1 MVRLADMSLRVKVGL
16 VPAVLIVILLAVS
29 SYAVMAMRSDATAV
43 VSLRDTGMKTV
54 SVVSEFRVETETL
67 NGKLFRLTSIA
78 ANVSDA
84 GVIAAAVRETNEQM
98 ALVQQHFAALKPLV
112 VALIGD
118 TGDVQSLEKDLTAY
132 IKDTRAVA
140 EMVDADPATALSF
153 MGDTETA
160 IAHFQASLAR
170 VVQQVGE
177 RRDDV
182 LAGLITGM
190 DTVRTIFTAASTVA
204 VLLGLV
210 LAVWVGSRIV
220 RPLYGLQDAIS
231 TVQRTGDLSRLA
243 VVTGRDEIGRTAEAF
258 NGLLSELN
266 TLVAA
271 ISSVMARAA
280 VNDLSVRVTMA
291 ARGDIGRLKDDVN
304 ASLEALS
311 RTLRNTM
318 KNIHHVASAS
328 SQVSTAVGQISDGA
342 QSQANAVKQIAA
354 GIRTTAQAVEQV
366 FSDAR
371 ASSHNA
377 GEAVGQVSAGR
388 QQVLDMVNSVNAIAE
403 NSRAIAKIT
412 NVIGR
417 IASQTN
423 MLSLN
428 AAIEAA
434 RAGDAGKGFAVVA
447 EEVGKLADH
456 SGRSADEITALI
468 SKASTDAHDGVDRAQ
483 AMGFSIDQISFAVR
497 EFERLASS
505 ISSAMEKQTAA
516 VEDIRSSIEDLARI
530 GTANAV
536 AAEEVTAT
544 MVELSRL
551 AEQTRSEIQQFKFQT
566 GG

>member
-280 VNDLSVRVTMA
+280 VNDLSARVTMA